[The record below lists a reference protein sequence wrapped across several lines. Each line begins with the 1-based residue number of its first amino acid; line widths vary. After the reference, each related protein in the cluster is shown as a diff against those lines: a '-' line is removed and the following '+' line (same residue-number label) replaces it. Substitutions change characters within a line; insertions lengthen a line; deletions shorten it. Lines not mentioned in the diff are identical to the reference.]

1 MASAEI
7 YNKALDL
14 LSRREHSR
22 KELYLKLTKRFESK
36 EDINFNLDRLEEKN
50 LLSDSRFA
58 EEYVQARR
66 KKGFGPIKIS
76 AELEKRG
83 VNESLISNEIDKF
96 DDWEELAELSFKKRF
111 DSFVPL
117 FTPITK
123 RPLASGSRVPK
134 CPAFFIPKFFL
145 TI

>member
-22 KELYLKLTKRFESK
+22 KELFLKLINRFESQ
-36 EDINFNLDRLEEKN
+36 EEINLTLDKLEGKN
-50 LLSDSRFA
+50 LLSDTRFA

-76 AELEKRG
+76 TELEKRG
-83 VNESLISNEIDKF
+83 VYEMLISKEIDKF
-96 DDWEELAELSFKKRF
+96 DDWEKIAELSFKKKFPDGVSKDFRKLQKQKNF
-111 DSFVPL
+111 LSNKG
-117 FTPITK
+117 FTYYQMESV
-123 RPLASGSRVPK
+123 LD
-134 CPAFFIPKFFL
+134 
-145 TI
+145 

>member
-22 KELYLKLTKRFESK
+22 KELNLKLMKRFESK
-36 EDINFNLDRLEEKN
+36 NDINFTLNRLEENN
-50 LLSDSRFA
+50 LLCDSRFA

-83 VNESLISNEIDKF
+83 VNESLISSEIDKF
-96 DDWEELAELSFKKRF
+96 DDWEDLAELSFKKRF
-111 DSFVPL
+111 PDGVSKDFKKL
-117 FTPITK
+117 QKQKIYLSNKGFTFYQIE
-123 RPLASGSRVPK
+123 LV
-134 CPAFFIPKFFL
+134 L
-145 TI
+145 D

>member
-22 KELYLKLTKRFESK
+22 KELYLKLISRFESK
-36 EDINFNLDRLEEKN
+36 EEINLILNKLEKN
-50 LLSDSRFA
+50 KLLSDSRFT

-66 KKGFGPIKIS
+66 RKGFGPIKIS

-83 VNESLISNEIDKF
+83 ISDSLISAQINIY
-96 DDWEELAELSFKKRF
+96 DDWGDLAQLTFQKRF
-111 DSFVPL
+111 PEGISKDFKELQKQKNFLSNKG
-117 FTPITK
+117 FT
-123 RPLASGSRVPK
+123 
-134 CPAFFIPKFFL
+134 FFQIESVL
-145 TI
+145 D

>member
-1 MASAEI
+1 MASAEV

-36 EDINFNLDRLEEKN
+36 EDINLTLDRLEEKN

-66 KKGFGPIKIS
+66 EKGFGPIKIS

-83 VNESLISNEIDKF
+83 VNESLISNEIDMF
-96 DDWEELAELSFKKRF
+96 DDWEDLAELSVEELTDIIDMDEK
-111 DSFVPL
+111 
-117 FTPITK
+117 
-123 RPLASGSRVPK
+123 
-134 CPAFFIPKFFL
+134 PAADLIMEAREHWFIEEEK
-145 TI
+145 

>member
-22 KELYLKLTKRFESK
+22 KELFLKLINRFESQ
-36 EDINFNLDRLEEKN
+36 EEINLTLDKLEGKK

-83 VNESLISNEIDKF
+83 VYETLISKEIDKF
-96 DDWEELAELSFKKRF
+96 DDWEKKAALSFKKKFPNGVSKDFRELQKQKNF
-111 DSFVPL
+111 LSNKG
-117 FTPITK
+117 FTFYQIESV
-123 RPLASGSRVPK
+123 LD
-134 CPAFFIPKFFL
+134 
-145 TI
+145 

>member
-22 KELYLKLTKRFESK
+22 KELFLKLINRFESQ
-36 EDINFNLDRLEEKN
+36 EEINLTLDKLEGKN
-50 LLSDSRFA
+50 LLSDSRFT

-83 VNESLISNEIDKF
+83 VYETLISKEIDKF
-96 DDWEELAELSFKKRF
+96 DDWEKIAELSFKKKFPDGVSKDFRKLQKQKNF
-111 DSFVPL
+111 LSNKG
-117 FTPITK
+117 FTFYQIESV
-123 RPLASGSRVPK
+123 LD
-134 CPAFFIPKFFL
+134 
-145 TI
+145 

>member
-22 KELYLKLTKRFESK
+22 KELLLKLINRFESQ
-36 EDINFNLDRLEEKN
+36 EEINLTLDKLEGKN

-83 VNESLISNEIDKF
+83 VYETLISKEIDKF
-96 DDWEELAELSFKKRF
+96 DDWEKIAELSFKKKFPDGASKDFRKLQKQKNF
-111 DSFVPL
+111 LSNKG
-117 FTPITK
+117 FTFYQIESV
-123 RPLASGSRVPK
+123 LD
-134 CPAFFIPKFFL
+134 
-145 TI
+145 

>member
-22 KELYLKLTKRFESK
+22 KELYLKLISRFESK
-36 EDINFNLDRLEEKN
+36 EDINLILNKLEKN
-50 LLSDSRFA
+50 KLLSDSRFT

-66 KKGFGPIKIS
+66 RKGFGPIKIS

-83 VNESLISNEIDKF
+83 ISDSLISGQINIYEDW
-96 DDWEELAELSFKKRF
+96 DDLAQSTFQKRF
-111 DSFVPL
+111 PEGISKDFKELQKQKNFLSNKG
-117 FTPITK
+117 FTFYQIESV
-123 RPLASGSRVPK
+123 LD
-134 CPAFFIPKFFL
+134 
-145 TI
+145 

>member
-22 KELYLKLTKRFESK
+22 KELFLKLINRFESQ
-36 EDINFNLDRLEEKN
+36 EEINLTLDKLEGKK

-83 VNESLISNEIDKF
+83 VYETLISQEIDKF
-96 DDWEELAELSFKKRF
+96 DDWEKIAELSFKKKFPDGVSKDFRKLQKQKNF
-111 DSFVPL
+111 LSNKG
-117 FTPITK
+117 FTFYQIESV
-123 RPLASGSRVPK
+123 LD
-134 CPAFFIPKFFL
+134 
-145 TI
+145 

>member
-1 MASAEI
+1 MALAEI

-36 EDINFNLDRLEEKN
+36 ENINLTLDRLEENN

-66 KKGFGPIKIS
+66 RKGFGPIKITV
-76 AELEKRG
+76 ELQNRG
-83 VNESLISNEIDKF
+83 VNESLIFNEIQRF
-96 DDWEELAELSFKKRF
+96 DDWVSLARKSFKKKF
-111 DSFVPL
+111 PNGPSSDLKELQKQKNFLVNKGFSFNEIESVL
-117 FTPITK
+117 E
-123 RPLASGSRVPK
+123 
-134 CPAFFIPKFFL
+134 
-145 TI
+145 

>member
-22 KELYLKLTKRFESK
+22 KELYLKLISRFESK
-36 EDINFNLDRLEEKN
+36 EDVNLILNKLEKN
-50 LLSDSRFA
+50 KLLSNSRFT

-66 KKGFGPIKIS
+66 RKGFGPIKIS

-83 VNESLISNEIDKF
+83 ISDSLISAQINIYEDW
-96 DDWEELAELSFKKRF
+96 DDLAQSTFQKRF
-111 DSFVPL
+111 PEGISKDFKELQKQKNFLSNKG
-117 FTPITK
+117 FTFYQIESV
-123 RPLASGSRVPK
+123 LD
-134 CPAFFIPKFFL
+134 
-145 TI
+145 

>member
-22 KELYLKLTKRFESK
+22 KELYLKLISRFESK
-36 EDINFNLDRLEEKN
+36 EDINLILNKLEKN
-50 LLSDSRFA
+50 KLLSDSRFT

-66 KKGFGPIKIS
+66 RKGFGPIKIS

-83 VNESLISNEIDKF
+83 ISDSLISGQINIY
-96 DDWEELAELSFKKRF
+96 DDWDDLAQSTFQKRF
-111 DSFVPL
+111 PEGISKDFKELQKQKNFLSNKG
-117 FTPITK
+117 FT
-123 RPLASGSRVPK
+123 
-134 CPAFFIPKFFL
+134 FFQIESVL
-145 TI
+145 D

>member
-22 KELYLKLTKRFESK
+22 TELYLKLTKRFESK
-36 EDINFNLDRLEEKN
+36 EDINLNLDRLEEKN

-66 KKGFGPIKIS
+66 RKGFGPNKIS
-76 AELEKRG
+76 AELDKRG
-83 VNESLISNEIDKF
+83 VKESLISNEIEKF
-96 DDWEELAELSFKKRF
+96 DDWEDLAELSFKKRF
-111 DSFVPL
+111 PDGVSKNFQKL
-117 FTPITK
+117 QKQKNFLLNKGFTFYQIESV
-123 RPLASGSRVPK
+123 LD
-134 CPAFFIPKFFL
+134 
-145 TI
+145 

>member
-1 MASAEI
+1 MALAEI

-36 EDINFNLDRLEEKN
+36 ENINLTLDRLEENN

-66 KKGFGPIKIS
+66 RKGFGPIKITV
-76 AELEKRG
+76 ELQNRG
-83 VNESLISNEIDKF
+83 VNESLIFNEIQRF
-96 DDWEELAELSFKKRF
+96 DDWVSLAEKSFKKKF
-111 DSFVPL
+111 PNGPSSDLKELQKQKNFLVNKGFSFNEIESVL
-117 FTPITK
+117 E
-123 RPLASGSRVPK
+123 
-134 CPAFFIPKFFL
+134 
-145 TI
+145 

>member
-22 KELYLKLTKRFESK
+22 KELFLKLINRFESQ
-36 EDINFNLDRLEEKN
+36 EEINLTLDKLEGKN

-83 VNESLISNEIDKF
+83 VYETLISKEIDKF
-96 DDWEELAELSFKKRF
+96 DDWEKIAELSFKKKFPDGVSKDFRKLQKQKNF
-111 DSFVPL
+111 YPIKDLL
-117 FTPITK
+117 FTK
-123 RPLASGSRVPK
+123 LNQ
-134 CPAFFIPKFFL
+134 F
-145 TI
+145 

>member
-22 KELYLKLTKRFESK
+22 KELFLKLINRFESQ
-36 EDINFNLDRLEEKN
+36 EEINLTLDKLEGKK

-58 EEYVQARR
+58 EEYVHARR

-96 DDWEELAELSFKKRF
+96 DDWEDLAELSFKKRF
-111 DSFVPL
+111 PDGVSENFQKL
-117 FTPITK
+117 QKQKNFLSNKGFTFYQIESV
-123 RPLASGSRVPK
+123 LD
-134 CPAFFIPKFFL
+134 
-145 TI
+145 

>member
-1 MASAEI
+1 MALAEI

-36 EDINFNLDRLEEKN
+36 ENINLTLDRLEENN

-66 KKGFGPIKIS
+66 RKGFGPIKITV
-76 AELEKRG
+76 ELQNRG
-83 VNESLISNEIDKF
+83 VNESLIFNEIHRF
-96 DDWEELAELSFKKRF
+96 DDWVSLARKSFKKKF
-111 DSFVPL
+111 PNGPSSDLKELQKQKNFLVNKGFSFNEIESVL
-117 FTPITK
+117 E
-123 RPLASGSRVPK
+123 
-134 CPAFFIPKFFL
+134 
-145 TI
+145 

>member
-1 MASAEI
+1 MASAKI

-22 KELYLKLTKRFESK
+22 RELYIKLTKRFESK
-36 EDINFNLDRLEEKN
+36 EDINLTLDRLEDKN
-50 LLSDSRFA
+50 LLSDFRFA

-83 VNESLISNEIDKF
+83 VNESLISNEINKF
-96 DDWEELAELSFKKRF
+96 DDWEVLAELSFKKRF
-111 DSFVPL
+111 PDGISGDFQKL
-117 FTPITK
+117 QKQKNFLANKGFTFYQIESV
-123 RPLASGSRVPK
+123 LD
-134 CPAFFIPKFFL
+134 
-145 TI
+145 

>member
-36 EDINFNLDRLEEKN
+36 EDINLNLDRLEEKN

-96 DDWEELAELSFKKRF
+96 DDWEDLAELSFKKRF
-111 DSFVPL
+111 PDGVSGTFRSFKNKKTFYQTKGLL
-117 FTPITK
+117 FIK
-123 RPLASGSRVPK
+123 LNQ
-134 CPAFFIPKFFL
+134 F
-145 TI
+145 

>member
-22 KELYLKLTKRFESK
+22 KELFLKLINRFESQ
-36 EDINFNLDRLEEKN
+36 EEINLTLDKLEGKK

-83 VNESLISNEIDKF
+83 VYETLISKEIDKF
-96 DDWEELAELSFKKRF
+96 DDWEKIAELSFKKKFPDGVSKDFRKLQKQKNF
-111 DSFVPL
+111 LSNKG
-117 FTPITK
+117 FTFYQIESV
-123 RPLASGSRVPK
+123 LD
-134 CPAFFIPKFFL
+134 
-145 TI
+145 

>member
-36 EDINFNLDRLEEKN
+36 EDINLNLDRLVEKN
-50 LLSDSRFA
+50 LLSDSRFT

-96 DDWEELAELSFKKRF
+96 DDWEDLAELSFKKRF
-111 DSFVPL
+111 PDGVSKDFQKLQKQKTFYQTKGLL
-117 FTPITK
+117 FIK
-123 RPLASGSRVPK
+123 LNQ
-134 CPAFFIPKFFL
+134 F
-145 TI
+145 

>member
-22 KELYLKLTKRFESK
+22 KELYLKLISRFESK
-36 EDINFNLDRLEEKN
+36 EDINLILNKLEKN
-50 LLSDSRFA
+50 KLLSDSRFT

-66 KKGFGPIKIS
+66 RKGFGPIKIS

-83 VNESLISNEIDKF
+83 ISDSLISAQINIY
-96 DDWEELAELSFKKRF
+96 DDWDDLAQSTFQKRF
-111 DSFVPL
+111 SEGISKDFKELQKQKNFLSNKG
-117 FTPITK
+117 FT
-123 RPLASGSRVPK
+123 
-134 CPAFFIPKFFL
+134 FFQIESVL
-145 TI
+145 D

>member
-1 MASAEI
+1 MAIAEI

-36 EDINFNLDRLEEKN
+36 EDINLTLDKLEEKN

-76 AELEKRG
+76 TELEKRG

-96 DDWEELAELSFKKRF
+96 DDWEDLAELSFKKRF
-111 DSFVPL
+111 PDGVSKTFRSFKNKKNFL
-117 FTPITK
+117 SNKGFTFYQIESV
-123 RPLASGSRVPK
+123 LD
-134 CPAFFIPKFFL
+134 
-145 TI
+145 

>member
-1 MASAEI
+1 MALAEI

-36 EDINFNLDRLEEKN
+36 ENINLTLDRLEENN

-66 KKGFGPIKIS
+66 RKGFGPIKITV
-76 AELEKRG
+76 ELQNRG
-83 VNESLISNEIDKF
+83 VNESLIFNEIQRF
-96 DDWEELAELSFKKRF
+96 DDWVSLAEKSFKKRF
-111 DSFVPL
+111 PDGVSKDFQKL
-117 FTPITK
+117 QKQKNFLLNKGFTFYQIESV
-123 RPLASGSRVPK
+123 LE
-134 CPAFFIPKFFL
+134 
-145 TI
+145 